1 MMTGIEALKNR
12 LIDKVLA
19 TNNER
24 LLKAIEGIFESTKE
38 AENIQL
44 SSEQIEM
51 LAMSEADIEREEFIS
66 ESELDKLDKKW
77 LS

>member
-51 LAMSEADIEREEFIS
+51 LAMSEADIEREEYIS